1 MLLGVGERYRGWLR
15 IRGIGCGGL
24 ALVALAGLGCQ
35 EEAERPRNVLLV
47 SIDTVRADRIGCYGR
62 EDAGTATLDALAAR
76 GTRFADATAPSPMTL
91 PSHASLFSGHD
102 PLRHRMRHNGLFA
115 LPPETVSLTERFA
128 AAGFRT
134 GAFVGSIVLAEQY
147 GLAQGFETYT
157 VPGRETAPGLL
168 YVSERSAQAVNRDAL
183 TWLDSLGEDR
193 FFLFAHYM
201 EPHAPYDPPE
211 PERSRFRDRYQGEV
225 AAADRALGELLA
237 ALEERGLLDGTLVL
251 VVSDHGESLGE
262 HGELTHG
269 LFLYQST
276 LHVPMLAAGPG
287 VRPGHV
293 VHAPVGLVDVAPT
306 LLDAV
311 DLAAGEPGDGES
323 LWPAMSGM
331 EGRRGRGIYAETFVP
346 RYDYGWSELRALRRD
361 GLKYVL
367 APRPELY
374 SLPEDPRESR
384 NLARSERASAAAMA
398 TEIERLVARLEA
410 RGPEPGRVELA
421 PEEREALES
430 LGYLRGAGGGGV
442 PSTLADPKDRIGEAV
457 VLDRPDQL
465 LRRGEY
471 AEAEELLREL
481 IAANPAYLDTRLRL
495 VVVLIHQGKTEAA
508 AAAGRA
514 LDEAAERA
522 PHGRRMAAQAHLLL
536 AQMYLDHARI
546 EEAAR
551 ELEQALAAPQS
562 SKVHDL
568 LAAIYHDLGRRDD
581 AIRVLRD
588 LESSGYASERS
599 RHMLRLLE
607 AQGPPP
613 G

>member
-1 MLLGVGERYRGWLR
+1 VGERYQGCLEVCR
-15 IRGIGCGGL
+15 IGCGVL
-24 ALVALAGLGCQ
+24 AVALVALAFLGCQ
-35 EEAERPRNVLLV
+35 RGEEIPRNVLLV

-62 EDAGTATLDALAAR
+62 EDAGTTTLDALAAR
-76 GTRFADATAPSPMTL
+76 GARFADATAPSPMTL

-102 PLRHRMRHNGLFA
+102 PLRHRVRHNGLFA
-115 LPPETVSLTERFA
+115 LPPDAVTLAERFA
-128 AAGFRT
+128 GAGFRT

-147 GLAQGFETYT
+147 GLSQGFETYT
-157 VPGRETAPGLL
+157 VPGREAAPGLF

-183 TWLDSLGEDR
+183 AWLDSLGEER

-201 EPHAPYDPPE
+201 EPHAPYEPPE

-237 ALEERGLLDGTLVL
+237 GLAERGRLDATLVL

-306 LLDAV
+306 LLDAIG
-311 DLAAGEPGDGES
+311 LEAGEAGDGES
-323 LWPAMSGM
+323 LWPAMSGT

-346 RYDYGWSELRALRRD
+346 RFDYGWSELRALRRD
-361 GLKYVL
+361 GLKYVV

-374 SLPEDPRESR
+374 SLPEDPGESR
-384 NLARSERASAAAMA
+384 NLAGSERASAVAMA
-398 TEIERLVARLEA
+398 TEIEALVARLEA
-410 RGPEPGRVELA
+410 RGPEPGRVQLA

-430 LGYLRGAGGGGV
+430 LGYLRGSGDGGV
-442 PSTLADPKDRIGEAV
+442 PSTLADPKDRIGEVAA
-457 VLDRPDQL
+457 LDRPDRL
-465 LRRGEY
+465 LRQGRH
-471 AEAEELLREL
+471 AEAERVLREL
-481 IAANPAYLDTRLRL
+481 IEANPAYLDTRLRL

-508 AAAGRA
+508 AAAGRG

-522 PHGRRMAAQAHLLL
+522 PHGRRIAAQAHLLL
-536 AQMYLDHARI
+536 AQMYLDQERI
-546 EEAAR
+546 EEASR
-551 ELEQALAAPQS
+551 ELERALAAPQPS
-562 SKVHDL
+562 TVHDL
-568 LAAIYHDLGRRDD
+568 LAAIYHDLGRRGD

-588 LESSGYASERS
+588 LASSGQASERS

-613 G
+613 N